1 MRGLA
6 SLAAGLLL
14 ASSGVAAAQS
24 YSVALP
30 CKATELKAAAAAE
43 RLAVTCEDG
52 AVQIIET
59 PTGRVVKSLGKTDH
73 PSGAGD
79 VNVSALSADG
89 RRVALGFY
97 SGTFAVW
104 NLDDPSPPRVT
115 KAPAYAFNLAFTRD
129 GRVLVLGERIFDITA
144 TPRQIS
150 RFPTDFGGPNEV
162 AFSPDG
168 ALVASANGDTT
179 VRLLDGRTWVQRAE
193 YRDLSVEPLA
203 IAFVDGGRR
212 LLAGLA
218 DGRLL
223 LLDPRTLKPLAE
235 AAGPA
240 GTFVMTVTPAE
251 RGSVLVRH
259 EPASGVGDPQWSL
272 FDLRTAKLQPVKSG
286 GRVAVG
292 AVRKGRLWFYA
303 ADGLT
308 LKIWSLAPE

>member
-6 SLAAGLLL
+6 CLAAALFL
-14 ASSGVAAAQS
+14 AGSGVAAAQP

-52 AVQIIET
+52 AVQVVET
-59 PTGRVVKSLGKTDH
+59 PTGRVLKRLSKADY
-73 PSGAGD
+73 PAGAGD

-89 RRVALGFY
+89 RQVALGFY
-97 SGTFAVW
+97 SGTLAVW
-104 NLDDPSPPRVT
+104 NLDDAAAPRVT
-115 KAPAYAFNLAFTRD
+115 KAPSYAFNLAFNRD
-129 GRVLVLGERIFDITA
+129 GRSLVMAEHLFDMTA
-144 TPRQIS
+144 PPRQIA

-168 ALVASANGDTT
+168 GRVALANGDTT

-193 YRDLSVEPLA
+193 YRDLVVSPLA
-203 IAFVDGGRR
+203 IAFADGGRR
-212 LLAGLA
+212 LVAGLA

-223 LLDPRTLKPLAE
+223 LLDPHSLKPLSE
-235 AAGPA
+235 AWGPA

-251 RGSVLVRH
+251 PGAVLVRH

-272 FDLRTAKLQPVKSG
+272 FDLRTAKLRPVKG
-286 GRVAVG
+286 LGRIAVG
-292 AVRKGRLWFYA
+292 AMRKGRLWLYA

-308 LKIWSLAPE
+308 LKIWAPTPG